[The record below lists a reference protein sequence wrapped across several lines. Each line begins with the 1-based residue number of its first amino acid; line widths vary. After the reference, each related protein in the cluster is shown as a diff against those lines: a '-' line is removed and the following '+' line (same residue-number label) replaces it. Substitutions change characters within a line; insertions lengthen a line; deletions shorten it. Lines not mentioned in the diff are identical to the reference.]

1 MSSAEDGGMDHSR
14 LGSLFRAAHHRHRPR
29 AMPRMVGAKSPLS
42 VGVRAVLEVQGECGV
57 LRPLTSST
65 YAIALDLA
73 APCAAAAV
81 PRATDTAPYAATA
94 SHTVT
99 SPHALHLKLAGQTP
113 LRFPS
118 AAAPPAL
125 RVPARRLPGAPG
137 APLRP
142 VVIARRR
149 GLFHPRPQRL
159 DLS

>member
-1 MSSAEDGGMDHSR
+1 MDHSR
-14 LGSLFRAAHHRHRPR
+14 LGSSFRAAHRRHRPR

-42 VGVRAVLEVQGECGV
+42 LGVRAILEVQGGSGV

-73 APCAAAAV
+73 APRATAV
-81 PRATDTAPYAATA
+81 PRATDAAPYAAAA
-94 SHTVT
+94 SYTVT